1 MAGDRKTLDAVLRGS
16 GTVPFR
22 DLEHL
27 LGALGFRHAR
37 TSGSHR
43 IYLHP
48 RVSRPLSLQ
57 PVGKDAKRYQIRQ
70 IRDIIAEFGLSLE
83 G

>member
-1 MAGDRKTLDAVLRGS
+1 MAGDRQTLEAVLRGS

-22 DLEHL
+22 DPEHL
-27 LGALGFRHAR
+27 LRALGFRHAR

-48 RVSRPLSLQ
+48 LVSRPLSLQ

-70 IRDIIAEFGLSLE
+70 RRISLPNSD
-83 G
+83 